1 MTMNFK
7 EIDDTYVA
15 HTYKRF
21 PLLITSGKGSYVFDD
36 KGKAYLDL
44 TAGIGV
50 NSLGYGYEPLIHG
63 IEKQAEKLI
72 HISNLFYNEQI
83 LELAPKMVKRTHMKK
98 VFFQNSGAE
107 SNEGAIK
114 VAHKYAND
122 NYQGQ
127 RDTIL
132 TLVNSFHGRTME
144 TLMATGQDVFHQ
156 HFDPFPMGFDYIV
169 ANSIDSL
176 HEKVNEHTAAIM
188 LEMIQ
193 GEGGVNDLDKA
204 FVAEVQKVC
213 DEKDILLIIDEVQTG
228 IGRTGT
234 FFAYEQFGVH
244 PDIVTFAKGIAG
256 GIPMGGVLLGEKV
269 EDTLDYGL
277 HGSTFAGN
285 PLACAAANVVMDTIT
300 PTFLQN
306 VKCKGKHLKARLDAM
321 DKVKSATGLGLMVGV
336 ELADGID
343 VQDVV
348 AKAREKGVLFLT
360 AKTKIRLLPPLTIS
374 RSEIDLAMDTL
385 NEILEEM

>member
-1 MTMNFK
+1 MNFK

-36 KGKAYLDL
+36 TGKAYLDL

-72 HISNLFYNEQI
+72 HISNLFYNEPL
-83 LELAPKMVKRTHMKK
+83 LELAPKLVKRTHMKK

-107 SNEGAIK
+107 ANEGAIK

-122 NYQGQ
+122 HYHGQ

-144 TLMATGQDVFHQ
+144 TLMATGQDVFHH
-156 HFDPFPMGFDYIV
+156 HFDPFPLGFDYIV

-176 HEKVNEHTAAIM
+176 HEKVNDHTAAIM
-188 LEMIQ
+188 MEMIQ
-193 GEGGVNDLDKA
+193 GEGGVNDLDKT
-204 FVAEVQKVC
+204 FVTEVQKVC

-234 FFAYEQFGVH
+234 FFAYEQFGIH
-244 PDIVTFAKGIAG
+244 PDIVSFAKGIAG
-256 GIPMGGVLLGEKV
+256 GIPMGGVLLSDKV
-269 EDTLDYGL
+269 ENTLNYGE

-285 PLACAAANVVMDTIT
+285 PLACAAANVVLDTIT

-306 VKCKGKHLKARLDAM
+306 VKCKGKHLKARLEAI
-321 DKVKSATGLGLMVGV
+321 DKVKSVTGLGLMVGV
-336 ELADGID
+336 ELADGIQ
-343 VQDVV
+343 VQDVIS
-348 AKAREKGVLFLT
+348 KARENGVLFLT
-360 AKTKIRLLPPLTIS
+360 AKNKIRLLPPLTIS
-374 RSEIDLAMDTL
+374 RSEIDIAMDVL
-385 NEILEEM
+385 EKILEDM